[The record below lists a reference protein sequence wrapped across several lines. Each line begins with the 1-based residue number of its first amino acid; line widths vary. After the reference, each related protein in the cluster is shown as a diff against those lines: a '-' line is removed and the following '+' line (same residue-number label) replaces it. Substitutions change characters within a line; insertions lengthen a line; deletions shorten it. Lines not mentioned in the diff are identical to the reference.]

1 MLAGL
6 EAHEK
11 LPRLIIEPIILS
23 GLVKP
28 SSMVSSC
35 LARCSE
41 SRATGSGPM
50 TLAKLGSRNCSSPEP
65 KLWFSTM
72 TKLLEKSEAES
83 ADCSRREGLAE
94 AAEPLSALWQYVL
107 T

>member
-72 TKLLEKSEAES
+72 TKLLEKSV